1 VLKIKALKLMNFR
14 RFEDFSLKFDS
25 NITVIVARNGA
36 GKSSILDAVAILL
49 GSFLTRLPKVK
60 GINPK
65 ETDFHVHPDQ
75 SKPAYMRISCETT
88 SGIAWDRTEKRD
100 QTKKTATAIP
110 PAKGLKA
117 LHAYVDSFIDA
128 ENGSEVYELPVF
140 VYYGTGRGV
149 FDVPQR
155 KKGFRKNFSRFDAF
169 DAALEG
175 RANFKRFVEYFYYL
189 EDKESSK
196 QKEARSFDIEI
207 PELKAIRQA
216 LTTMLPDFSNPRT
229 IRPAGL
235 MVDWHTEGTVKQ
247 LKIEQFSDGFRTT
260 LAMVMDIAARMAE
273 ANPDKENP
281 LETEGIILIDEVD
294 LHLHPGWQQRIL
306 LDLKNTFSNVQFIVT
321 THSPQVVSTVAPESL
336 RVIDWVDEHPRLL
349 PVDFSL
355 GAEAQQVLAEVL
367 GVEARAEELSIVKT
381 LKAYQGMVESNQ
393 WESEKA
399 KKLRQELEEWG
410 AEHEPELMR
419 IDMDIRMKSLDLN
432 E

>member
-1 VLKIKALKLMNFR
+1 MKIKALRLINFR
-14 RFEDFSLKFDS
+14 RFKDFSLDFDS
-25 NITVIVARNGA
+25 KITVIVAKNGA

-60 GINPK
+60 GISPK
-65 ETDFHVHPDQ
+65 ETDFHVHPNQ

-88 SGIAWDRTEKRD
+88 SGVAWDRTEKRD
-100 QTKKTATAIP
+100 QSNKTSKLIP
-110 PAKGLKA
+110 AAKGLKQ
-117 LHAYVDSFIDA
+117 LHAYVDSFLDA
-128 ENGSEVYELPVF
+128 ENASEQYELPVF

-155 KKGFRKNFSRFDAF
+155 KRGFRKTFSRFDAF
-169 DAALEG
+169 DGALEG

-189 EDKESSK
+189 EDKESGK
-196 QKEARSFDIEI
+196 QKEERSFDIEI

-216 LTTMLPDFSNPRT
+216 LTTMLPDFKNPRS

-235 MVDWHTEGTVKQ
+235 MVDWHTEGQVKQ

-273 ANPDKENP
+273 ANPGKENP
-281 LETEGIILIDEVD
+281 IETEGVILIDEVD

-306 LDLKNTFSNVQFIVT
+306 LDLSRTFPNVQFIVT
-321 THSPQVVSTVAPESL
+321 THSPQVVSTVEPDTL
-336 RVIDWVDEHPRLL
+336 RVIDWIDDEPHLI

-355 GAEAQQVLAEVL
+355 GAEAQQILAEVL
-367 GVEARAEELSIVKT
+367 DVEARATTLGIVQK
-381 LKAYQGMVESNQ
+381 LKAYQGMVEANQ
-393 WESEKA
+393 WDSEEA
-399 KKLRQELEEWG
+399 KKLRQELEIWG
-410 AEHEPELMR
+410 GEYEPELLR
-419 IDMDIRMKSLDLN
+419 LDMDIRMKSLDLN